1 MRKIIYVSG
10 SGRTATTM
18 WSIIISSQL
27 KIPNMSQ
34 SRDYYKA
41 VYGKQKCSC
50 GQTAYNCFATGKKHK
65 HVKRTR
71 LENKI
76 TSYIFTISHLIHE
89 LKGPG
94 FTVDSSKSIKHLI
107 LIMIITLRRPLVLEF
122 IRSQDEINNSWRKR
136 GRSEKFIKKM
146 QAKGVARRLILN
158 FLAKAHIIDKQTYE
172 FSYSLRNP
180 DNVINELIS
189 QHFPEME
196 KITNSGGYYEIAH
209 STQHIFP
216 PADPKYLKE
225 IKEIRVI
232 G

>member
-18 WSIIISSQL
+18 WSILISSQL
-27 KIPNMSQ
+27 KIPNLSQ
-34 SRDYYKA
+34 SRDYFKA
-41 VYGKQKCSC
+41 VSRKQECSC
-50 GQTAYNCFATGKKHK
+50 GQTAYKCFTTGRNYK

-71 LENKI
+71 LKNKI
-76 TSYIFTISHLIHE
+76 SSYIFTASHLIHE
-89 LKGPG
+89 LQGSG
-94 FTVDSSKSIKHLI
+94 FTVDSSKSIKHLM

-136 GRSEKFIKKM
+136 DRSEKFIQKM
-146 QAKGVARRLILN
+146 QNKGVSRRLILN
-158 FLAKAHIIDKQTYE
+158 FLAKAHIIEKQTYD
-172 FSYSLRNP
+172 FSYALKNP

-196 KITNSGGYYEIAH
+196 KITDSGGYYEVVH